1 MKEFEFTLKFS
12 LPNTITD
19 TDDYIKFLEEEGCD
33 DALIGLGKSER
44 LALQFNR
51 EGDNALEVVVSA
63 IKAVERAIPGV
74 NLIEATPDLVGISDI
89 ANYLS
94 FSRQYIRKLIL
105 ENKTSFPVPIHEG
118 KVSLWHLSHVLTW
131 LKQENRYSMDAALI
145 DIAQANMQ
153 LNFVKEASNINSTMQ
168 SKIFSVPWL
177 TQSHISK
184 WDFLAQY
191 RHEEQTGTAL

>member
-105 ENKTSFPVPIHEG
+105 
-118 KVSLWHLSHVLTW
+118 
-131 LKQENRYSMDAALI
+131 
-145 DIAQANMQ
+145 
-153 LNFVKEASNINSTMQ
+153 
-168 SKIFSVPWL
+168 
-177 TQSHISK
+177 
-184 WDFLAQY
+184 
-191 RHEEQTGTAL
+191 